1 MTSEEI
7 KNYTLRVSQANVS
20 SLADILVDLSI
31 DNLASSIEALEND
44 DNALFVLHSKKAERC
59 ISELIH
65 SLELEEPVAKT
76 MAGYLIEAHKSVLNG
91 RLRLDKSL
99 ILRAGDI
106 MRTVKPTFARIASE
120 DKDPS
125 VMNNVEQ
132 VYAGL
137 TYGKGGLNETSVGV
151 SSNRGFTV

>member
-1 MTSEEI
+1 
-7 KNYTLRVSQANVS
+7 
-20 SLADILVDLSI
+20 
-31 DNLASSIEALEND
+31 
-44 DNALFVLHSKKAERC
+44 
-59 ISELIH
+59 
-65 SLELEEPVAKT
+65 

>member
-7 KNYTLRVSQANVS
+7 KDYTLRISQANVS
-20 SLADILVDLSI
+20 GLADILVDLSI
-31 DNLASSIEALEND
+31 DNIASSVEAIKND
-44 DNALFVLHSKKAERC
+44 DRASFVLHSKKAERC

-65 SLELEEPVAKT
+65 SLELEEPGAKA

-91 RLRLDKSL
+91 RLRLDESL
-99 ILRAGDI
+99 ILHAGDI
-106 MRTVKPTFARIASE
+106 MRALKPTFIRLKAE
-120 DKDPS
+120 DNDPS